1 VGTIEF
7 FAVATMV
14 VSVFLAV
21 KRDIWQFPV
30 GIVSTILF
38 LIVFAQVKLYS
49 SASLQVFYIG
59 VQIYGWWY
67 WLLGDRGRRPRITSW
82 PAGSV
87 ILLCGV
93 ASALAVIASRVLL
106 MFTDASMALLDAS
119 IFGLS
124 VAAQTL
130 LSLKKIETWIVWGLV
145 DVIAIWVYASQELWL
160 TTALYVGLL
169 LNVFWGYWEWRKEM
183 SGYAPATQDAA

>member
-1 VGTIEF
+1 
-7 FAVATMV
+7 MV

-21 KRDIWQFPV
+21 KRDTWQFPV

-49 SASLQVFYIG
+49 SASLQVFFVG

-67 WLLGDRGRRPRITSW
+67 WLHGDMGGRPRITSW
-82 PAGSV
+82 SATSV
-87 ILLCGV
+87 VLLCTVASLFAVIMSRILL
-93 ASALAVIASRVLL
+93 AL
-106 MFTDASMALLDAS
+106 TDASMALLDAS

-145 DVIAIWVYASQELWL
+145 DVTAIWVYSSQELWL
-160 TTALYVGLL
+160 TTVLYIGLL
-169 LNVFWGYWEWRKEM
+169 LNVFW
-183 SGYAPATQDAA
+183 